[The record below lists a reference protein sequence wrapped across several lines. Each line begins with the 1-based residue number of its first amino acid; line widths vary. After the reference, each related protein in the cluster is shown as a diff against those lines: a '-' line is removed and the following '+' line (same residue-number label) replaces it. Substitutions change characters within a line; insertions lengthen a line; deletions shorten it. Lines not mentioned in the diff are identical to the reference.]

1 MSDEFKKW
9 YERQFGGLLA
19 EGDSENI
26 EMLYK
31 VWSLMVEHVAR
42 KLEMTIFE
50 SVEPEDVVA
59 MIRRLK

>member
-26 EMLYK
+26 EMLHK

-42 KLEMTIFE
+42 TLEMSIFE
-50 SVEPEDVVA
+50 ATDPDEVVA
-59 MIRRLK
+59 MIRRMK